1 MTTTHERLHPE
12 SWRELRQLYK
22 LHGGPALLRAL
33 NQIIDEDTNQLV
45 NKCIAEG
52 NVLKFPVPVVDVIAT
67 ALALPT
73 FEEQMEALEVHARAN
88 DAVIDDPRIMAWVV
102 EHQQEIHDFLRA
114 ARGAS
119 NP

>member
-1 MTTTHERLHPE
+1 MTTSERLHPE

-33 NQIIDEDTNQLV
+33 NQIIDEELTTHLE
-45 NKCIAEG
+45 KCITEG
-52 NVLKFPVPVVDVIAT
+52 NVLKFPVPVKDAIDD

-73 FEEQMEALEVHARAN
+73 FKEQMEALEVYARAN
-88 DAVIDDPRIMAWVV
+88 DAVISDPRVTAWVV
-102 EHQQEIHDFLRA
+102 KHQREIHDFLRA
-114 ARGAS
+114 ARGTP